1 MSEFK
6 EVRWHGRAQQGVVT
20 AAKVLAET
28 AMVDGRHVQAFP
40 EFGPERM
47 GAPVKAYNRI
57 SKDPIR
63 IHCQVTEPQY
73 VLIADPTLIEIVPV
87 TEGTPDDAI
96 FIINTE
102 KSPADIRKDLK
113 LADGKGKVFTLD
125 AVHISLDTI
134 GRVMPNTPMLG
145 AFAKA
150 TGIIELQ
157 ALMDGFKENYSKKYS
172 SKIIEGNQ
180 QAMKRGFEE
189 LKGE

>member
-1 MSEFK
+1 MSDFK

-63 IHCQVTEPQY
+63 IHCQVTEPRY
-73 VLIADPTLIEIVPV
+73 VLIADPTLIDIVPV
-87 TEGTPDDAI
+87 TDGTPDDAI
-96 FIINTE
+96 FIVNTE
-102 KSPADIRKDLK
+102 KSPAEIRKDLG
-113 LADGKGKVFTLD
+113 LADGIGKVFTLD

-150 TGIIELQ
+150 TGLIELQ

-172 SKIIEGNQ
+172 PKIIEGNQ
-180 QAMKRGFEE
+180 NAMKRGFEE
-189 LKGE
+189 VKGE

>member
-1 MSEFK
+1 MNEYK

-47 GAPVKAYNRI
+47 GAPVRAYNRL
-57 SKDPIR
+57 SKEPIR

-87 TEGTPDDAI
+87 TDGTPDDAI
-96 FIINTE
+96 FIVNTE
-102 KSPADIRKDLK
+102 KSPAEIRKDLK
-113 LADGKGKVFTLD
+113 LADGIGKVFTLD

-150 TGIIELQ
+150 TGLIDLQ
-157 ALMDGFKENYSKKYS
+157 VLMDGFKDNYSKKYS